1 MTKPCNL
8 NPVTSARSRLAYKL
22 TIIPPRGRASVYYIV
37 YYIVTLYKPLLN
49 ILSSPQTDLIMAP
62 APKDRTIPPGIK
74 DPARRTIT
82 NKLSGEII
90 TFHKYGYETGGKSS
104 EATLICKP
112 GGGPPLHYHTT
123 YAEKFIAVKQ
133 PVQVNL
139 GGKNIVIQPGEA
151 ADVPIG
157 TPHRF
162 YNDTEVDV
170 EFEGHVLPSHGG
182 FEKSLA
188 ILFGLCN
195 DDLADPMTKMPKSIL
210 HTAIIADMS
219 DMRFP
224 GFGGA
229 IANYL
234 MIGLA
239 TFARWRGVEEELLQK
254 YWD

>member
-1 MTKPCNL
+1 
-8 NPVTSARSRLAYKL
+8 
-22 TIIPPRGRASVYYIV
+22 
-37 YYIVTLYKPLLN
+37 
-49 ILSSPQTDLIMAP
+49 MAP